1 MRSVLSVV
9 FLFITCS
16 LLAQNNG
23 SFSFEKEPLKNV
35 LTEVEEAY
43 DIKFSYKAELAENKT
58 ITFTLKEV
66 TLNTVIQRIQKQ
78 VPIVFEKVNHRFY
91 IIRSQT
97 QEGKIRVCGVLVD
110 AKSQL
115 PIVEASAVNISQK
128 KGTVTNANGKF
139 ELFLAFPTDTIEL
152 RFLGYKT
159 QRLTAQEL
167 QKDPCETILME
178 AGQFDLGT
186 VLISNY
192 LTSGINKN
200 NDGALSLSP
209 SKLGI
214 LPGLTEPD
222 VLQSIQLLPGIQS
235 PNETASGLFIRG
247 GTPDQNLI
255 LWDGIKMYHSG
266 HFFGLISAF
275 NPYVIEEVSVYK
287 SGTETR
293 YGDRISGVIDI
304 QTDTKV
310 PEKLSGGFGFNMTHA
325 DAYLK
330 VPITKN
336 LGVMVSAR
344 RAFTDIWETFT
355 YNNFSDRVFQNTKI
369 TKSSEIVEDVF
380 SETENKFFFTDY
392 TIKLI
397 AKLSD
402 KDEITVSNL
411 RTKNEL
417 DFMSEVDLFEETS
430 RDQLSINND
439 GISGFWK
446 RQWNP
451 NFSHTFDAYYS
462 RFDFDYLG
470 TFRGNI
476 VGATEQD
483 QKRNKIKDIGFLYN
497 TDWKIDEKR
506 SLQSGYQF
514 SSNEVS
520 FGFSGFS
527 GTEEGVE
534 TYNVG
539 EESINNS
546 HALFT
551 SFKYNNK
558 NELIINAGLRMNYF
572 STVDAAFFEPR
583 LYIEKKLNDAFS
595 INFSGELRHQ
605 AVSQILEFNTIN
617 FGLENQVWA
626 LANGNEFPVLKSRQ
640 VSAGVLFSKNGWRID
655 LDAYQKNI
663 TGLTSLNRSF
673 GNTSV
678 LETFTEGNS
687 KIYGVDV
694 LIEKKVNDYQTWMS
708 YSFTENDF
716 EFSRINNGL
725 SFSGNYD
732 IRHYFRWAHS
742 YTINNFKFSLGWN
755 YRTGTPYTPVTSQ
768 TQPNGNLF
776 VFIGETNSTRIP
788 DYHRLDF
795 SGTYTFDFDK
805 KNNWKGKIGFSL
817 LNIYNRNNLLERYY
831 EIRPFLNQENN
842 VQFRLE
848 TVDKFSLGM
857 TPNLVFRVDF

>member
-1 MRSVLSVV
+1 MRSVLSVAL
-9 FLFITCS
+9 LFITCS
-16 LLAQNNG
+16 LFAQNNG

-35 LTEVEEAY
+35 LIAVEKAY
-43 DIKFSYKAELAENKT
+43 SIKFSYNSELAENKT
-58 ITFTLKEV
+58 ITLQIKDAP
-66 TLNTVIQRIQKQ
+66 LNTVIQRLQKQ
-78 VPIVFEKVNHRFY
+78 VPIVFEKVTKRFY
-91 IIRSQT
+91 IIRNQS
-97 QEGKIRVCGVLVD
+97 QEGKIRICGVLKD
-110 AKSQL
+110 TKSKL
-115 PIVEASAVNISQK
+115 PIVEASVVNISQN
-128 KGTVTNANGKF
+128 KGTVTNINGSF
-139 ELFLAFPTDTIEL
+139 ELFLAFPSDTVEV

-159 QRLTAQEL
+159 QRIQAQDF
-167 QKDPCETILME
+167 QKNPCETILMVAE
-178 AGQFDLGT
+178 QYDLGT

-192 LTSGINKN
+192 LTSGINKK
-200 NDGALSLSP
+200 NDGAISLSP

-275 NPYVIEEVSVYK
+275 NPYVIEEVSVFK
-287 SGTETR
+287 SGTSTR

-310 PEKLSGGFGFNMTHA
+310 PEKLSGGFGFNMTHG

-330 VPITKN
+330 IPIAKN
-336 LGVMVSAR
+336 FGVTVSAR
-344 RAFTDIWETFT
+344 RAFTDVWETFT

-369 TKSSEIVEDVF
+369 IKSSEILENVF

-397 AKLSD
+397 GKLSD
-402 KDEITVSNL
+402 KDKIMLSNL

-417 DFMSEVDLFEETS
+417 DFRSEVDLFEETS
-430 RDQLSINND
+430 RDKLSILNS
-439 GISGFWK
+439 GYSGFWE

-451 NFSHTFDAYYS
+451 NFSHTLDMYYS
-462 RFDFDYLG
+462 QFDFDYLG
-470 TFRGNI
+470 TFRGDI

-483 QKRNKIKDIGFLYN
+483 QKRNKIKDIGFSYHTN
-497 TDWKIDEKR
+497 WKMNEKR
-506 SLQSGYQF
+506 SLQFGYQF
-514 SSNEVS
+514 SSNDVS
-520 FGFSGFS
+520 FGFSGFR
-527 GTEEGVE
+527 GTEEGVT
-534 TYNVG
+534 TYNTG

-546 HALFT
+546 HALF
-551 SFKYNNK
+551 SSYKYNDK

-572 STVDAAFFEPR
+572 STTNDLLFEPR
-583 LYIEKKLNDAFS
+583 LYVEKKLNNDFS
-595 INFSGELRHQ
+595 VNFSGELKHQ
-605 AVSQILEFNTIN
+605 AVSQILEFNTAN

-626 LANGNEFPVLKSRQ
+626 VANGEELPILKSRQ
-640 VSAGVLFSKNGWRID
+640 ISAGILFNKKGWRVD
-655 LDAYQKNI
+655 LDAYYKNI
-663 TGLTSLNRSF
+663 TGLTSFNRSF

-687 KIYGVDV
+687 NVYGIDV
-694 LIEKKVNDYQTWMS
+694 LIEKKINDYQTWVS
-708 YSFTENDF
+708 YSYTDNNF

-725 SFSGNYD
+725 TFPGNYD

-742 YTINNFKFSLGWN
+742 YTLNNFKFSLGWN

-768 TQPNGNLF
+768 TQDNGDLF
-776 VFIGETNSTRIP
+776 VFIGDTNSTRIP

-805 KNNWKGKIGFSL
+805 KNKWKGKIGFSL
-817 LNIYNRNNLLERYY
+817 LNIYNRQNLLERYY

>member
-1 MRSVLSVV
+1 MRSVLSVIL
-9 FLFITCS
+9 LFITCS
-16 LLAQNNG
+16 LFAQNNG

-35 LTEVEEAY
+35 LTAVEKVY
-43 DIKFSYKAELAENKT
+43 DVKFSYNAELAENKT
-58 ITFTLKEV
+58 ITLQVKDV
-66 TLNTVIQRIQKQ
+66 ALNTIIQRLQKQ
-78 VPIVFEKVNHRFY
+78 LPIVFEKVNDRYY
-91 IIRSQT
+91 IIRNQS
-97 QEGKIRVCGVLVD
+97 QEGKIRICGVLID
-110 AKSQL
+110 IKSQL
-115 PIVEASAVNISQK
+115 PIIEASVVNTSQK
-128 KGTVTNANGKF
+128 KGTLTNVNGRF
-139 ELFLAFPTDTIEL
+139 ELFLAAPSDTIEI

-159 QRLTAQEL
+159 QHLLAQDL
-167 QKDPCETILME
+167 QRNPCKTISME
-178 AGQFDLGT
+178 AEQYDLGT

-192 LTSGINKN
+192 LTSGINKK
-200 NDGALSLSP
+200 NDGAISISP

-310 PEKLSGGFGFNMTHA
+310 PEKLSGGFGFNMTHG

-330 VPITKN
+330 IPIAKN
-336 LGVMVSAR
+336 FGVTVSAR
-344 RAFTDIWETFT
+344 RAFTDVWETFT

-369 TKSSEIVEDVF
+369 IKSSEIVENVF

-397 AKLSD
+397 GKLSD
-402 KDEITVSNL
+402 KDEIMLSNL

-417 DFMSEVDLFEETS
+417 DFTSKVELFEETS
-430 RDQLSINND
+430 RDQLSIRNA
-439 GISGFWK
+439 GFSGFWK

-470 TFRGNI
+470 TFRGDI

-483 QKRNKIKDIGFLYN
+483 QKRNKIKDIGFSYN
-497 TDWKIDEKR
+497 TNWKINEKR
-506 SLQSGYQF
+506 SLQAGYQF
-514 SSNEVS
+514 SSNDVS
-520 FGFSGFS
+520 FGFSGFN
-527 GTEEGVE
+527 GTEEGVT

-546 HALFT
+546 HALF
-551 SFKYNNK
+551 SSYKYNDK

-572 STVDAAFFEPR
+572 STTKEMFFEPR
-583 LYIEKKLNDAFS
+583 LYVEKKLNNAFS
-595 INFSGELRHQ
+595 VNFSGELKHQ
-605 AVSQILEFNTIN
+605 AVSQILEFNTAN

-626 LANGNEFPVLKSRQ
+626 IANGDEFPVLKSRQ
-640 VSAGVLFSKNGWRID
+640 ISAGILFNKKGWRVD
-655 LDAYQKNI
+655 LDAYYKNI
-663 TGLTSLNRSF
+663 TGLTSFNRSF

-694 LIEKKVNDYQTWMS
+694 LIEKTINDYQTWMS
-708 YSFTENDF
+708 YSYTDNNF

-725 SFSGNYD
+725 TFPGNYD

-742 YTINNFKFSLGWN
+742 YTLNNFKFSLGWN
-755 YRTGTPYTPVTSQ
+755 FRTGTPYTPVTSQ
-768 TQPNGNLF
+768 TQDNGDLF
-776 VFIGETNSTRIP
+776 IFIGDTNSTRIP

-795 SGTYTFDFDK
+795 SGTYTFSFDK
-805 KNNWKGKIGFSL
+805 KNSWKGKIGFSL
-817 LNIYNRNNLLERYY
+817 LNIYNRQNLLERYY

>member
-16 LLAQNNG
+16 LFAQNNG
-23 SFSFEKEPLKNV
+23 SFSFEKAPLKNV
-35 LTEVEEAY
+35 LTAIEKVY
-43 DIKFSYKAELAENKT
+43 DVKFSYNAELAENKI
-58 ITFTLKEV
+58 ITLQVKEAS
-66 TLNTVIQRIQKQ
+66 LNTVIQRLQKQ
-78 VPIVFEKVNHRFY
+78 APIVFEKVNDRYY
-91 IIRSQT
+91 IIRNQS
-97 QEGKIRVCGVLVD
+97 QEGKIRICGILVD

-115 PIVEASAVNISQK
+115 PIVEASAVNISQN
-128 KGTVTNANGKF
+128 KGTLTNANGKF
-139 ELFLAFPTDTIEL
+139 ELFLAFPTDTIEV

-159 QRLTAQEL
+159 QRMTAQEL
-167 QKDPCETILME
+167 HNEPCETISIE
-178 AGQFDLGT
+178 ADQFDLGT

-330 VPITKN
+330 IPVAKN
-336 LGVMVSAR
+336 FGLMVSAR
-344 RAFTDIWETFT
+344 RAFTDVWETFT

-369 TKSSEIVEDVF
+369 TKSSEIVENVF
-380 SETENKFFFTDY
+380 SETDNKFFFTDY

-402 KDEITVSNL
+402 KDEITLSNL

-417 DFMSEVDLFEETS
+417 DFMSEVDLFQETS
-430 RDQLSINND
+430 RDQLSIRND
-439 GISGFWK
+439 GFSGFWK

-451 NFSHTFDAYYS
+451 NFSHTLDAYYS

-470 TFRGNI
+470 TFRGNL

-483 QKRNKIKDIGFLYN
+483 QKRNKIKDIGFSYN
-497 TDWKIDEKR
+497 TNWKIDEKR

-514 SSNEVS
+514 SSNDVS
-520 FGFSGFS
+520 YGFSGFN

-534 TYNVG
+534 TYNFG

-551 SFKYNNK
+551 SFKYNDK

-572 STVDAAFFEPR
+572 SITEETLFEPR
-583 LYIEKKLNDAFS
+583 LYVEKKLNDAFS
-595 INFSGELRHQ
+595 VNFSGELKHQ
-605 AVSQILEFNTIN
+605 AVSQILEFNTAN

-626 LANGNEFPVLKSRQ
+626 IANGDEFPVLKSRQ
-640 VSAGVLFSKNGWRID
+640 ISAGVLFSKRGWRVD
-655 LDAYQKNI
+655 LDTYYKNI
-663 TGLTSLNRSF
+663 TGLTSFNRSF

-694 LIEKKVNDYQTWMS
+694 LIEKKINDYQTWMGYS
-708 YSFTENDF
+708 YTNNEF

-725 SFSGNYD
+725 TFPGNYD

-755 YRTGTPYTPVTSQ
+755 YRTGTPYTPVTSE
-768 TQPNGNLF
+768 TQSNGNLF

-805 KNNWKGKIGFSL
+805 KNKWKGKIGFSL

>member
-1 MRSVLSVV
+1 MRSTLSVV
-9 FLFITCS
+9 LLFITCS
-16 LLAQNNG
+16 LFAQNNE
-23 SFSFEKEPLKNV
+23 SFSFEQEPLKNV
-35 LTEVEEAY
+35 LIAVEKAY
-43 DIKFSYKAELAENKT
+43 DIKFSYNAELAENKT
-58 ITFTLKEV
+58 ITLQV
-66 TLNTVIQRIQKQ
+66 TNVSLNTVIQRLQKQ
-78 VPIVFEKVNHRFY
+78 VSIVFEKVNERYY
-91 IIRSQT
+91 IIRNQS
-97 QEGKIRVCGVLVD
+97 QEGKIRICGVLVD
-110 AKSQL
+110 AKSEQPL
-115 PIVEASAVNISQK
+115 TEASVVNISQK
-128 KGTVTNANGKF
+128 KGTLTNINGRF
-139 ELFLAFPTDTIEL
+139 ELFLVVPTDTIEV

-159 QRLTAQEL
+159 KRILGQEL
-167 QKDPCETILME
+167 QKNPCETILLE
-178 AGQFDLGT
+178 VDQFDLGT
-186 VLISNY
+186 ILISNY
-192 LTSGINKN
+192 LTSGINKS
-200 NDGALSLSP
+200 NDGSLSISP

-310 PEKLSGGFGFNMTHA
+310 PEKLSGGFGFNMTHG

-330 VPITKN
+330 IPISKN
-336 LGVMVSAR
+336 FGVTVSAR
-344 RAFTDIWETFT
+344 RAFTDVWETFT

-369 TKSSEIVEDVF
+369 IKSSEIVENVF

-392 TIKLI
+392 TIKFI
-397 AKLSD
+397 GKLSD
-402 KDEITVSNL
+402 KDEVMLSHL
-411 RTKNEL
+411 RTNNEL
-417 DFMSEVDLFEETS
+417 DFTSKVDLFEETS
-430 RDQLSINND
+430 RDRLSIRND
-439 GISGFWK
+439 GISGRWK

-451 NFSHTFDAYYS
+451 NFSHTLDTYYS
-462 RFDFDYLG
+462 RFNFDYLG

-483 QKRNKIKDIGFLYN
+483 QKRNEIKDIGFSYN
-497 TDWKIDEKR
+497 TNWKIDEKR

-514 SSNEVS
+514 SSNDVS
-520 FGFSGFS
+520 FGFSGFR
-527 GTEEGVE
+527 GTEESVT
-534 TYNVG
+534 TYNAG
-539 EESINNS
+539 EENINNS

-551 SFKYNNK
+551 SYKYNDK
-558 NELIINAGLRMNYF
+558 NELIINAGVRMNYF
-572 STVDAAFFEPR
+572 STTKKTFLEPR
-583 LYIEKKLNDAFS
+583 LYVEKKLNNAFS
-595 INFSGELRHQ
+595 VNFSGELKHQ
-605 AVSQILEFNTIN
+605 AVNQLLEFNTLN

-626 LANGNEFPVLKSRQ
+626 IANGDEFPILQSKQ
-640 VSAGVLFSKNGWRID
+640 ISAGILFNKKGWRVN
-655 LDAYQKNI
+655 LDTYYKNI
-663 TGLTSLNRSF
+663 AGLTSFNRSF

-678 LETFTEGNS
+678 LEAFTEGNS

-694 LIEKKVNDYQTWMS
+694 LIEKTINNYQTWMGYS
-708 YSFTENDF
+708 YTDNNF
-716 EFSRINNGL
+716 EFSLINNGL
-725 SFSGNYD
+725 AFPGNYD

-768 TQPNGNLF
+768 TQDNGDLF
-776 VFIGETNSTRIP
+776 IFFGDTNSTRIP

-795 SGTYTFDFDK
+795 SGTYTFNFDK
-805 KNNWKGKIGFSL
+805 KSNWKGKIGFSL
-817 LNIYNRNNLLERYY
+817 LNIYDRKNLLERYY
-831 EIRPFLNQENN
+831 EIRPFLNQDDN

>member
-1 MRSVLSVV
+1 MRTILSVV
-9 FLFITCS
+9 LVFITSS

-23 SFSFEKEPLKNV
+23 TFSFENEPLENV
-35 LTEVEEAY
+35 LTAIEKTY
-43 DIKFSYKAELAENKT
+43 DVKFSYNAALAENKT
-58 ITFTLKEV
+58 ITLQV
-66 TLNTVIQRIQKQ
+66 TDASLNTVIQRLQKQ
-78 VPIVFEKVNHRFY
+78 VPIVFEKVSERYY
-91 IIRSQT
+91 IIRNQI
-97 QEGKIRVCGVLVD
+97 QAGKIRICGVLKD
-110 AKSQL
+110 AKSDEA
-115 PIVEASAVNISQK
+115 IAEASVVNISQN
-128 KGTVTNANGKF
+128 KGTVTNTAGKF
-139 ELFLAFPTDTIEL
+139 ELFLAIPSDTIEV

-159 QRLTAQEL
+159 KRLQAKSL
-167 QKDPCETILME
+167 QKMPCETIFME
-178 AGQFDLGT
+178 AEQYDLET
-186 VLISNY
+186 VLLSNY
-192 LTSGINKN
+192 LTSGIDKN
-200 NDGALSLSP
+200 TDGSISLSP
-209 SKLGI
+209 SQLGI

-330 VPITKN
+330 VPIAKN
-336 LGVMVSAR
+336 FGITVSAR
-344 RAFTDIWETFT
+344 RAFTDILETFT

-369 TKSSEIVEDVF
+369 TESTEIIENVF
-380 SETENKFFFTDY
+380 SETENNFFFTDY

-397 AKLSD
+397 GKLSD
-402 KDEITVSNL
+402 KDEIMISNL
-411 RTKNEL
+411 RTNNEL
-417 DFMSEVDLFEETS
+417 DFLSEIEAFEETS
-430 RDQLSINND
+430 RDQLSIRNT
-439 GISGFWK
+439 GFSGLWK
-446 RQWNP
+446 RQWNA
-451 NFSHTFDAYYS
+451 NFSHSLEAYYS

-470 TFRGNI
+470 RFRGNL
-476 VGATEQD
+476 VNATEQD
-483 QKRNKIKDIGFLYN
+483 QKRNKIKDIGFSYN
-497 TDWKIDEKR
+497 TNWTLNEKN
-506 SLQSGYQF
+506 SIQSGYQF
-514 SSNEVS
+514 SSNDVS

-527 GTEEGVE
+527 GTEEEVT

-546 HALFT
+546 HALFAAY
-551 SFKYNNK
+551 KYNNK
-558 NELIINAGLRMNYF
+558 KELIVNAGLRVNYF
-572 STVDAAFFEPR
+572 STTKTAFFEPR
-583 LYIEKKLNDAFS
+583 LYVEKKLSDLFTV
-595 INFSGELRHQ
+595 NFSGELKHQ
-605 AVSQILEFNTIN
+605 AVSQILEFNTAN

-626 LANGNEFPVLKSRQ
+626 IANGEEFPVLKSRQ
-640 VSAGVLFSKNGWRID
+640 ISTGVIFSNNGWRVD
-655 LDAYQKNI
+655 LDMYYKNI
-663 TGLTSLNRSF
+663 TGLTSFNRSF

-687 KIYGVDV
+687 RIYGVDV
-694 LIEKKVNDYQTWMS
+694 LIEKKINNYKTWMGYS
-708 YSFTENDF
+708 YTDNNF

-725 SFSGNYD
+725 PFDGNYD

-742 YTINNFKFSLGWN
+742 YTIDNFEFSLGWN

-768 TQPNGNLF
+768 TQTNGDLF

-795 SGTYTFDFDK
+795 SGTYTFNFDK

-817 LNIYNRNNLLERYY
+817 LNIYDRNNLLERYY
-831 EIRPFLNQENN
+831 EIRPFLNQNNN

-848 TVDKFSLGM
+848 TVDKFSLGI

>member
-1 MRSVLSVV
+1 MRSVISVV
-9 FLFITCS
+9 LLFITHA
-16 LLAQNNG
+16 LLAQNNV
-23 SFSFEKEPLKNV
+23 SLSFEKEPLQDA
-35 LTEVEEAY
+35 LTTVEKAF
-43 DIKFSYKAELAENKT
+43 DVKFSYKAELAEGKI
-58 ITFTLKEV
+58 ITLTLKDAS
-66 TLNTVIQRIQKQ
+66 LNTVFQRLQEL
-78 VPIVFEKVNHRFY
+78 VPIVFEKVNERYY
-91 IIRSQT
+91 IIRNQSQK
-97 QEGKIRVCGVLVD
+97 GKIRICGVLVD
-110 AKSQL
+110 SQSQL
-115 PIVEASAVNISQK
+115 PIVEASVVNKSQY
-128 KGTVTNANGKF
+128 KGTVTNNNGRF
-139 ELFLAFPTDTIEL
+139 ELFLAFPTDTIEV

-159 QRLTAQEL
+159 KRLIANEL
-167 QKDPCETILME
+167 QKNPCKKILME
-178 AGQFDLGT
+178 SDQYDLGT

-192 LTSGINKN
+192 LTSGIDKKT
-200 NDGALSLSP
+200 DGALSISP

-330 VPITKN
+330 IPIAKN
-336 LGVMVSAR
+336 FGVTLSAR
-344 RAFTDIWETFT
+344 RAFTDVWETFT
-355 YNNFSDRVFQNTKI
+355 YNNFSERVFQNTKI
-369 TKSSEIVEDVF
+369 TKSSEIIENVF
-380 SETENKFFFTDY
+380 SETENRFFFTDY
-392 TIKLI
+392 TIKFI
-397 AKLSD
+397 GKLSD
-402 KDEITVSNL
+402 KDEIMLSNL

-417 DFMSEVDLFEETS
+417 DFISEIELFEETS
-430 RDQLSINND
+430 RDQLNISNT
-439 GISGFWK
+439 GYSGFWK

-451 NFSHTFDAYYS
+451 NFSHTLDAYYS

-470 TFRGNI
+470 NFRGDI
-476 VGATEQD
+476 VSVTEQD
-483 QKRNKIKDIGFLYN
+483 QKRNKIKDIGLAYN
-497 TDWKIDEKR
+497 TTWKIDEKR

-514 SSNEVS
+514 SSNDVS
-520 FGFSGFS
+520 FGFSGFR
-527 GTEEGVE
+527 GTEDGVT
-534 TYNVG
+534 TYDVG

-546 HALFT
+546 HAAFT

-558 NELIINAGLRMNYF
+558 NELIVNAGLRMNYF
-572 STVDAAFFEPR
+572 STTKRAFFEPR
-583 LYIEKKLNDAFS
+583 LYIEKKLNKRFS
-595 INFSGELRHQ
+595 INFSGELKHQ
-605 AVSQILEFNTIN
+605 AVSQILEFNTAN

-626 LANGNEFPVLKSRQ
+626 IANGDEFPILKSRQ
-640 VSAGVLFSKNGWRID
+640 ISAGVLFNKKGWRVD
-655 LDAYQKNI
+655 LDAYYKNI
-663 TGLTSLNRSF
+663 TGLTSFNRSF

-678 LETFTEGNS
+678 LETFTEGS
-687 KIYGVDV
+687 SQIYGVDV
-694 LIEKKVNDYQTWMS
+694 LIEKKINDYQTWMS
-708 YSFTENDF
+708 YSYTDNKF
-716 EFSRINNGL
+716 EFSLINNGL
-725 SFSGNYD
+725 RFPGNYD

-742 YTINNFKFSLGWN
+742 YTIKNFKFSLGWN

-768 TQPNGNLF
+768 TQANGDLF
-776 VFIGETNSTRIP
+776 IFIGDTNSTRIP

-795 SGTYTFDFDK
+795 SGTYTFNFDK

-817 LNIYNRNNLLERYY
+817 LNIYDRKNLLERYY
-831 EIRPFLNQENN
+831 EIRPFLNQDDN

-848 TVDKFSLGM
+848 TVDKFSLGL

>member
-1 MRSVLSVV
+1 MKSVISVV
-9 FLFITCS
+9 LLFITHA
-16 LLAQNNG
+16 LLAQNNV
-23 SFSFEKEPLKNV
+23 SLSFEKEPLQDA
-35 LTEVEEAY
+35 LTTIEKAFDV
-43 DIKFSYKAELAENKT
+43 KFSYKAELAEGKI
-58 ITFTLKEV
+58 ITLTLKDAS
-66 TLNTVIQRIQKQ
+66 LNTVFQRLQEI
-78 VPIVFEKVNHRFY
+78 VPIVFEKVNERY
-91 IIRSQT
+91 YVIRNQSQA
-97 QEGKIRVCGVLVD
+97 GKIRICGVLVD
-110 AKSQL
+110 SKSQL
-115 PIVEASAVNISQK
+115 PIVEASVVNISQY
-128 KGTVTNANGKF
+128 KGTVTNNNGRF
-139 ELFLAFPTDTIEL
+139 ELFLAFPSDTIEV

-159 QRLTAQEL
+159 KRLIAKEL
-167 QKDPCETILME
+167 QKNPCEKVSME
-178 AGQFDLGT
+178 ADQYDLGT

-192 LTSGINKN
+192 LTSGINKKT
-200 NDGALSLSP
+200 DGALSLSP

-330 VPITKN
+330 IPIAKN
-336 LGVMVSAR
+336 FGVTVSAR
-344 RAFTDIWETFT
+344 RAFTDVWETFT
-355 YNNFSDRVFQNTKI
+355 YNNFSERVFQNTKI
-369 TKSSEIVEDVF
+369 TKSSEIIENVF
-380 SETENKFFFTDY
+380 SETENRFFFTDY
-392 TIKLI
+392 TIKFI
-397 AKLSD
+397 GKLSD
-402 KDEITVSNL
+402 KDEVMLSTL

-417 DFMSEVDLFEETS
+417 DFTSEIELFEETS
-430 RDQLSINND
+430 RDQLSIRNA
-439 GISGFWK
+439 GFSGFWK
-446 RQWNP
+446 RQWSP
-451 NFSHTFDAYYS
+451 NFSHTLDAYYS

-470 TFRGNI
+470 TFRGDI
-476 VGATEQD
+476 VEITEQD
-483 QKRNKIKDIGFLYN
+483 QKRNKIKDIGLAYN
-497 TDWKIDEKR
+497 TTWKIDEKR

-514 SSNEVS
+514 SSNDVS
-520 FGFSGFS
+520 FGFSGFR
-527 GTEEGVE
+527 GTEDGVT
-534 TYNVG
+534 TYDAG
-539 EESINNS
+539 EENINNS
-546 HALFT
+546 HAAFT

-572 STVDAAFFEPR
+572 STTKRAFFEPR
-583 LYIEKKLNDAFS
+583 LYIEKKLNKRFS
-595 INFSGELRHQ
+595 INFSGELKHQ
-605 AVSQILEFNTIN
+605 AVSQILEFNTAN

-626 LANGNEFPVLKSRQ
+626 IANGDEFPILKSRQ
-640 VSAGVLFSKNGWRID
+640 ISAGVLFNKKGWRID
-655 LDAYQKNI
+655 LDAYYKNI
-663 TGLTSLNRSF
+663 SGLTSFNRSF

-678 LETFTEGNS
+678 LETFTEGKSN
-687 KIYGVDV
+687 IYGVDV
-694 LIEKKVNDYQTWMS
+694 LIEKKINDYQTWMS
-708 YSFTENDF
+708 YSYTDNKF
-716 EFSRINNGL
+716 EFSLINNGL
-725 SFSGNYD
+725 TFPGNYD

-768 TQPNGNLF
+768 TQANGDLF
-776 VFIGETNSTRIP
+776 VFIGDTNSTRIP

-795 SGTYTFDFDK
+795 SGTYTFNFDK

-817 LNIYNRNNLLERYY
+817 LNIYDRKNLLERYY
-831 EIRPFLNQENN
+831 EIRPFLNQDDN

-848 TVDKFSLGM
+848 TVDKFSLGL

>member
-1 MRSVLSVV
+1 MRSTLSVV
-9 FLFITCS
+9 LLFITTS

-23 SFSFEKEPLKNV
+23 TFSFEKEPLKDV
-35 LTEVEEAY
+35 LTAIEKTY
-43 DIKFSYKAELAENKT
+43 DVKFSYKAELAENKA
-58 ITFTLKEV
+58 ITLQITDA
-66 TLNTVIQRIQKQ
+66 TLNTVIQRLQKQ
-78 VPIVFEKVNHRFY
+78 APIVFEKVNERYY
-91 IIRSQT
+91 IIRSQI
-97 QEGKIRVCGVLVD
+97 QEGKIRICGVLQD
-110 AKSQL
+110 AKSEQA
-115 PIVEASAVNISQK
+115 IVEASVVNISQK
-128 KGTVTNANGKF
+128 KGTLTNTNGKF
-139 ELFLAFPTDTIEL
+139 ELFLAIPSDTIEI
-152 RFLGYKT
+152 RYLGYKT
-159 QRLTAQEL
+159 QQIIAKDL
-167 QKDPCETILME
+167 QKTPCETILLE
-178 AGQFDLGT
+178 VDKYDLGT
-186 VLISNY
+186 VLLSNY

-200 NDGALSLSP
+200 SNGDISISP

-310 PEKLSGGFGFNMTHA
+310 PEKISGGFGFNMTHA

-330 VPITKN
+330 VPIGKKF
-336 LGVMVSAR
+336 GVTVSAR
-344 RAFTDIWETFT
+344 RAFTDFLETFT

-369 TKSSEIVEDVF
+369 TESTEIIENVF
-380 SETENKFFFTDY
+380 SETENDFFFTDY
-392 TIKLI
+392 TVKLI
-397 AKLSD
+397 GKLSD
-402 KDEITVSNL
+402 KDEIMVSNL
-411 RTKNEL
+411 YTKNEL
-417 DFMSEVDLFEETS
+417 DFMSEIALFEETS
-430 RDQLSINND
+430 RDRLSIQNN
-439 GISGFWK
+439 GFSGFWK

-476 VGATEQD
+476 VGSTEQD
-483 QKRNKIKDIGFLYN
+483 QKRNEIKDIGFSYN
-497 TDWKIDEKR
+497 TNWKLNEKN
-506 SLQSGYQF
+506 SIQSGYQF
-514 SSNEVS
+514 SSNDVS
-520 FGFSGFS
+520 FGFSGFT
-527 GTEEGVE
+527 GTQEGVT

-539 EESINNS
+539 EENINNS
-546 HALFT
+546 HALFA
-551 SFKYNNK
+551 SYKYNDK
-558 NELIINAGLRMNYF
+558 NELIVNAGLRMNYF
-572 STVDAAFFEPR
+572 STTKSTFFEPR
-583 LYIEKKLNDAFS
+583 LYVEKKLNNAFS
-595 INFSGELRHQ
+595 VNFSGELKHQ
-605 AVSQILEFNTIN
+605 AVSQILEFNTAN

-626 LANGNEFPVLKSRQ
+626 IANGEEFPVLKSRQ
-640 VSAGVLFSKNGWRID
+640 ISTGVVFSKKGWRVD
-655 LDAYQKNI
+655 LDTYYKKI
-663 TGLTSLNRSF
+663 TGLTSFNRSF

-678 LETFTEGNS
+678 LETFTQGNS
-687 KIYGVDV
+687 RIYGVDV
-694 LIEKKVNDYQTWMS
+694 LIEKQINNYKTWMGYS
-708 YSFTENDF
+708 YTDNDF

-725 SFSGNYD
+725 AFEGNYD

-742 YTINNFKFSLGWN
+742 YTIKNFEFSLGWN
-755 YRTGTPYTPVTSQ
+755 YRTGTPYTPVTSE
-768 TQPNGNLF
+768 TQPNGDLF
-776 VFIGETNSTRIP
+776 VFIGDTNSTRIP

-795 SGTYTFDFDK
+795 SGTYTFNFDK
-805 KNNWKGKIGFSL
+805 KNNIKGKIGFSL
-817 LNIYNRNNLLERYY
+817 LNIYDRQNLLERYY
-831 EIRPFLNQENN
+831 EIRPFLNQDNN

>member
-1 MRSVLSVV
+1 M
-9 FLFITCS
+9 S
-16 LLAQNNG
+16 L
-23 SFSFEKEPLKNV
+23 SFEKEPLQDA
-35 LTEVEEAY
+35 LTTIEKAFDV
-43 DIKFSYKAELAENKT
+43 KFSYKAELAEGKI
-58 ITFTLKEV
+58 ITLTLKDAS
-66 TLNTVIQRIQKQ
+66 LNTVFQRLQEI
-78 VPIVFEKVNHRFY
+78 VPIVFEKVNERY
-91 IIRSQT
+91 YVIRNQSQA
-97 QEGKIRVCGVLVD
+97 GKIRICGVLVD
-110 AKSQL
+110 SKSQL
-115 PIVEASAVNISQK
+115 PIVEASVVNISQY
-128 KGTVTNANGKF
+128 KGTVTNNNGRF
-139 ELFLAFPTDTIEL
+139 ELFLAFPSDTIEV

-159 QRLTAQEL
+159 KRLIAKEL
-167 QKDPCETILME
+167 QKNPCEKVSME
-178 AGQFDLGT
+178 ADQYDLGT

-192 LTSGINKN
+192 LTSGINKKT
-200 NDGALSLSP
+200 DGALSLSP

-330 VPITKN
+330 IPIAKN
-336 LGVMVSAR
+336 FGVTVSAR
-344 RAFTDIWETFT
+344 RAFTDVWETFT
-355 YNNFSDRVFQNTKI
+355 YNNFSERVFQNTKI
-369 TKSSEIVEDVF
+369 TKSSEIIENVF
-380 SETENKFFFTDY
+380 SETENRFFFTDY
-392 TIKLI
+392 TIKFI
-397 AKLSD
+397 GKLSD
-402 KDEITVSNL
+402 KDEVMLSTL

-417 DFMSEVDLFEETS
+417 DFTSEIELFEETS
-430 RDQLSINND
+430 RDQLSIRNA
-439 GISGFWK
+439 GFSGFWK
-446 RQWNP
+446 RQWSP
-451 NFSHTFDAYYS
+451 NFSHTLDAYYS

-470 TFRGNI
+470 TFRGDI
-476 VGATEQD
+476 VEITEQD
-483 QKRNKIKDIGFLYN
+483 QKRNKIKDIGLAYN
-497 TDWKIDEKR
+497 TTWKIDEKR

-514 SSNEVS
+514 SSNDVS
-520 FGFSGFS
+520 FGFSGFR
-527 GTEEGVE
+527 GTEDGVT
-534 TYNVG
+534 TYDAG
-539 EESINNS
+539 EENINNS
-546 HALFT
+546 HAAFT

-572 STVDAAFFEPR
+572 STTKRAFFEPR
-583 LYIEKKLNDAFS
+583 LYIEKKLNKRFS
-595 INFSGELRHQ
+595 INFSGELKHQ
-605 AVSQILEFNTIN
+605 AVSQILEFNTAN

-626 LANGNEFPVLKSRQ
+626 IANGDEFPILKSRQ
-640 VSAGVLFSKNGWRID
+640 ISAGVLFNKKGWRID
-655 LDAYQKNI
+655 LDAYYKNI
-663 TGLTSLNRSF
+663 SGLTSFNRSF

-678 LETFTEGNS
+678 LETFTEGKSN
-687 KIYGVDV
+687 IYGVDV
-694 LIEKKVNDYQTWMS
+694 LIEKKINDYQTWMS
-708 YSFTENDF
+708 YSYTDNKF
-716 EFSRINNGL
+716 EFSLINNGL
-725 SFSGNYD
+725 TFPGNYD

-768 TQPNGNLF
+768 TQANGDLF
-776 VFIGETNSTRIP
+776 VFIGDTNSTRIP

-795 SGTYTFDFDK
+795 SGTYTFNFDK

-817 LNIYNRNNLLERYY
+817 LNIYDRKNLLERYY
-831 EIRPFLNQENN
+831 EIRPFLNQDDN

-848 TVDKFSLGM
+848 TVDKFSLGL

>member
-1 MRSVLSVV
+1 MRNTFSVLLL
-9 FLFITCS
+9 FLTCS
-16 LLAQNNG
+16 LFAQNNG
-23 SFSFEKEPLKNV
+23 TFSFEKEPLTNV
-35 LTEVEEAY
+35 LTAVEKVY
-43 DIKFSYKAELAENKT
+43 DVKFSYKATLAKNKT
-58 ITFTLKEV
+58 ITLQVKDA
-66 TLNTVIQRIQKQ
+66 TLNTVIQRLQKQ
-78 VPIVFEKVNHRFY
+78 VPIVFEKVNDRYY

-97 QEGKIRVCGVLVD
+97 QEGKIRICGVLVD
-110 AKSQL
+110 AQSEK
-115 PIVEASAVNISQK
+115 PIAEASVVNISQK

-139 ELFLAFPTDTIEL
+139 ELFLAIPSDTIEI

-159 QRLTAQEL
+159 QRITAQDL
-167 QKDPCETILME
+167 QKTPCETILFE
-178 AGQFDLGT
+178 ADQYDLGT
-186 VLISNY
+186 VLLSNY

-200 NDGALSLSP
+200 TNGAISLSP

-310 PEKLSGGFGFNMTHA
+310 PEKLSGGFGFNMTHG

-330 VPITKN
+330 VPISKN
-336 LGVMVSAR
+336 FGVTVSAR
-344 RAFTDIWETFT
+344 RAFTDILETFT

-369 TKSSEIVEDVF
+369 TESTEIIENVF
-380 SETENKFFFTDY
+380 SETENNFFFTDY

-397 AKLSD
+397 GKLSD
-402 KDEITVSNL
+402 KDEIMISNL

-417 DFMSEVDLFEETS
+417 DFMSRIELFEETS
-430 RDQLSINND
+430 RDQLSIQNL
-439 GISGFWK
+439 GFSGFWK
-446 RQWNP
+446 RQWNQ
-451 NFSHTFDAYYS
+451 NFSHTFDIYYS

-470 TFRGNI
+470 TFTGNI
-476 VGATEQD
+476 VEVTEED
-483 QKRNKIKDIGFLYN
+483 QKSNRIKDVGFSYN
-497 TDWKIDEKR
+497 TDWILNEK
-506 SLQSGYQF
+506 SSIQSGYQF
-514 SSNEVS
+514 SSNHAT
-520 FGFSGFS
+520 FGFSGF
-527 GTEEGVE
+527 TETTESISI
-534 TYNVG
+534 YDVG

-546 HALFT
+546 HAVFA
-551 SFKYNNK
+551 SYKYNDK
-558 NELIINAGLRMNYF
+558 NEFIVNAGLRMNYF
-572 STVDAAFFEPR
+572 STTETSYFEPR
-583 LYIEKKLNDAFS
+583 LYVEKKLNNAFS
-595 INFSGELRHQ
+595 VNFSGEVKHQ
-605 AVSQILEFNTIN
+605 AVSQILEFNTLN

-626 LANGNEFPVLKSRQ
+626 IANGDEFPVLKSRQ
-640 VSAGVLFSKNGWRID
+640 ISTGVVFNKKGWRVD
-655 LDAYQKNI
+655 LDGYYKNI
-663 TGLTSLNRSF
+663 TGLTSFNRSF

-687 KIYGVDV
+687 IIYGVDV
-694 LIEKKVNDYQTWMS
+694 LIEKQFNNYKTWMGYS
-708 YSFTENDF
+708 YTDNDF
-716 EFSRINNGL
+716 EFSRINNGVT
-725 SFSGNYD
+725 FPGNYD

-742 YTINNFKFSLGWN
+742 YTVNNFEFSLGWN
-755 YRTGTPYTPVTSQ
+755 YRTGTPYTPVTSE
-768 TQPNGNLF
+768 TQPNGDLF
-776 VFIGETNSTRIP
+776 VFIGDTNSTRIP

-795 SGTYTFDFDK
+795 SGTYTFNFDK

-817 LNIYNRNNLLERYY
+817 LNIYDRQNLLERYY
-831 EIRPFLNQENN
+831 EIRPFLNQNN
-842 VQFRLE
+842 DVQFRLE

-857 TPNLVFRVDF
+857 TPNLLFRVDF